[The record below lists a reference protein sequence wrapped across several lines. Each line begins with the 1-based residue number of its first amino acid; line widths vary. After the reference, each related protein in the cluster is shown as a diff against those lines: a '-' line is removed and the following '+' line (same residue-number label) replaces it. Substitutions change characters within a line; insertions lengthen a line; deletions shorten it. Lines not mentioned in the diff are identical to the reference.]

1 MECLGIDNYFTGVG
15 LNVGNE
21 KPTTCLN
28 AVLKKVNPLSRELK
42 REDVIAAFFNKFE
55 NLYDVFSEQGKLPLS
70 THSSNHTVYN
80 LIFNC

>member
-70 THSSNHTVYN
+70 THLSNHSVYN